1 MERITRDKVYAMTYW
16 KEKCFAVSAEA
27 LVDLAV
33 DLRACGGIY
42 GGNNRA
48 TEFLCLTLKL
58 LQIQPDKEIILEFI
72 KNEDHKYVRLLGAF
86 YMRLVGKPT
95 DVYRYL
101 EPLLND
107 YRKVRYRSKDGKYA
121 LTHVD
126 EFVNNL
132 LTKDQ
137 FCDVSLPR
145 IPHRQVLEATGAL
158 ELRVSALEEDI
169 ADLEEQLEQAVD
181 EAFKREMKLDEDE
194 EPSGAGRDVNLAAA
208 QPANAASAKRRR
220 EDGELDEVAPAL
232 EFDHKRNGRREPDV
246 DRQYRSRSR
255 SQSPHRRRD
264 RSRDRGGDGDRRH
277 RDAARRSRS
286 RSRSRSPRWRRDSR
300 DRDRRFMSERIVRD
314 PFHADHASK
323 EKKENKEKKGNK
335 DKSPTVDPEIAEA
348 NAIRAKLGLKPLK

>member
-33 DLRACGGIY
+33 ELRACGGIY

-58 LQIQPDKEIILEFI
+58 LQIQPEKEIILEFI

-95 DVYRYL
+95 DVYQYL

-107 YRKVRYRSKDGKYA
+107 YRKVRYRSKDGKYV

-132 LTKDQ
+132 LTRDQ

-145 IPHRQVLEATGAL
+145 IPHRQMLEAAGAL
-158 ELRVSALEEDI
+158 EPRVSALEEDI

-181 EAFKREMKLDEDE
+181 DAFKREMKIDVDDEPASTNRGMGVTDAA
-194 EPSGAGRDVNLAAA
+194 PASGAGV
-208 QPANAASAKRRR
+208 KRRR
-220 EDGELDEVAPAL
+220 EDGELDDIAPASTF
-232 EFDHKRNGRREPDV
+232 EAKTNA
-246 DRQYRSRSR
+246 
-255 SQSPHRRRD
+255 RRD
-264 RSRDRGGDGDRRH
+264 ERDDHRH
-277 RDAARRSRS
+277 RRRSRS
-286 RSRSRSPRWRRDSR
+286 RSRSRSPRHRHGDSRDRGRGAVGSERRSRSRSRSPHHRRRDSR
-300 DRDRRFMSERIVRD
+300 DERSRFGDKNSARDRFLGEKS
-314 PFHADHASK
+314 ALAK
-323 EKKENKEKKGNK
+323 EKKEKKEKKA
-335 DKSPTVDPEIAEA
+335 TAVVDPEIAEA